1 MVQGTGYMVQDIGY
15 WVYGTGLWVLGI
27 WYRVRG
33 PGYWVYGTGL
43 LVLGIW
49 YRVRGSGFWFQG
61 KHFRD
66 LPVRWQGMK
75 AATPAVSFYTSCRRC
90 CHGVALDGELRG
102 RDVYMCTVWL
112 SVENLGLRI

>member
-1 MVQGTGYMVQDIGY
+1 
-15 WVYGTGLWVLGI
+15 
-27 WYRVRG
+27 
-33 PGYWVYGTGL
+33 
-43 LVLGIW
+43 
-49 YRVRGSGFWFQG
+49 
-61 KHFRD
+61 
-66 LPVRWQGMK
+66 MK